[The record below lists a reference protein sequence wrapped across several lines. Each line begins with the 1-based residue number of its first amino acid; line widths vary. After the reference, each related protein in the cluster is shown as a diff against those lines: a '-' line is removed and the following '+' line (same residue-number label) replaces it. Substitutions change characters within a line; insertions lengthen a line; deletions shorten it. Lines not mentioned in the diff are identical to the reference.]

1 MKPLSIKTKLSLGL
15 SALLLLTFAVTNF
28 ITYTASKASIRHNII
43 DDALPLISNNIYSDI
58 QKDLITPINVSSL
71 MANDTFLK
79 DWVLNGEKNTGE
91 VIKYL
96 REIKDKYGF
105 FTTFLISERTRIYYS
120 FKGVHKRISTKN
132 AHDVW
137 YFNFKKLNVDYDLDV
152 DTDEVSQGTLTIF
165 INHRLNDYQGN
176 LLGVTGVGLSMERVG
191 ALLAS
196 YQDKYQKN
204 IFLVDGN
211 GLVQVHRDKKLIHKV
226 NLSQMEGL
234 GRFAKEILGSKTK
247 STVHEYDLGG
257 KHIIV
262 ISRFIP
268 EFGWYLMVE
277 QVENAVLQEIKAN
290 FIRNLIIGLVATLI
304 VIAIVILMVNYFQG
318 RLERLATTDELTQA
332 HNRRH
337 FLELGARE
345 FARAQRSEAPLALLM
360 VDADH
365 FKKINDRYGHLT
377 GDKVLENLART
388 MGGQL
393 RSYDLFGRWGGEEF
407 AILLPHTSFAEA
419 QKAAARI
426 LRAVDAMEAPDGTKT
441 CTVTVSIGVAVTGGD
456 ISSLEEL
463 VKKADNAL
471 YQAKSLGRNQVY
483 PPPADPA

>member
-15 SALLLLTFAVTNF
+15 SALLLVTFVVTNF
-28 ITYTASKASIRHNII
+28 ITYTTSKASIRHNLI

-79 DWVLNGEKNTGE
+79 DWVLNGEKNTGD

-120 FKGVHKRISTKN
+120 FKGIHKRISTKN

-137 YFNFKKLNVDYDLDV
+137 YFDFKKLNVDYDLDV
-152 DTDEVSQGTLTIF
+152 DTDEVSHGTLTIF

-191 ALLAS
+191 TLLAS

-211 GLVQVHRDKKLIHKV
+211 GLVQVHRDKSLIHKM

-234 GRFAKEILGSKTK
+234 GRFAKEILGSKEM
-247 STVHEYDLGG
+247 STVHEYDQGG

-268 EFGWYLMVE
+268 EFNWYLMVE
-277 QVENAVLQEIKAN
+277 QVENAVLQDIKAN

-304 VIAIVILMVNYFQG
+304 VIGIVILMVNYFQG
-318 RLERLATTDELTQA
+318 KLERLATTDELTRA

-337 FLELGARE
+337 FLELATRE
-345 FARAQRSEAPLALLM
+345 FARAQRGEAPLALLM

-393 RSYDLFGRWGGEEF
+393 RNYDILGRWGGEEF
-407 AILLPHTSFAEA
+407 AILLPHTSFVEA
-419 QKAAARI
+419 QKVAARI
-426 LRAVDAMEAPDGTKT
+426 LQAVDAMEAPDGTKT

-463 VKKADNAL
+463 AKTADDAL